1 MMQETANANRK
12 HVAFFGKRNAGK
24 SSLFNLLLGEDYS
37 LVSSHLGTTTD
48 PVYKAMELVGY
59 GPIRLIDTAG
69 LDDIGELGELRVKKS
84 KEVLRK
90 IDMAIYV
97 LDASQEITEEER
109 EEAKKLFQRFHIPY
123 VFVWNK
129 RDMIGEI
136 LEAEWKSKY
145 PNDVYLQINPIE
157 KKRQLVDCIV
167 KQLEF
172 EEEDPSLI
180 GDLVHYGDSV
190 ILVVP
195 IDSEAPKGRLILP
208 QVQILRD
215 CLDHG
220 IKSYV
225 VRDTELE
232 KALEDLKDVKLVI
245 TDSQIFHRIADMVPL
260 EIPLISFSILF
271 ARQKGELQ
279 EFLEGIQVL
288 ESLKEKEKA
297 KVLIVESCSHTQS
310 HEDIG
315 TVKIPNLLRKK
326 LNSKIEIIF
335 QQGRNLEED
344 LRGIDLIIHCGSCML
359 TRKQMLNRIQIAK
372 EQEIPIT
379 NYGIVLAYFSGVL
392 ERSIK
397 ILKK

>member
-145 PNDVYLQINPIE
+145 LNDVYLQINPIE

-167 KQLEF
+167 KQLEL

-372 EQEIPIT
+372 EQAIPIT